1 MVGFFLATEMVM
13 IWLEDCQ
20 VGNRGVSGQVRRWL
34 VVIGIILVLLSL
46 LLLGYAL
53 LPGSETLRIQ
63 STLSP
68 TLLAAPWKQ

>member
-1 MVGFFLATEMVM
+1 M
-13 IWLEDCQ
+13 
-20 VGNRGVSGQVRRWL
+20 
-34 VVIGIILVLLSL
+34 VIGIILVLLSL

-68 TLLAAPWKQ
+68 TLLAVP